1 MGALYPVAAKGLPTL
16 ADMGYQ
22 GAGIG
27 VHVPFKGS
35 RLGADNR
42 PYVKGAPSTDAIG
55 VHGSINSC

>member
-42 PYVKGAPSTDAIG
+42 AIRKGRAE
-55 VHGSINSC
+55 H